1 MAVIKELLDDFKF
14 ILTYRKQKMKEQK
27 ALNDQAPKAGDPAP
41 DFTLS
46 DIRGEKSVTLSDFR
60 GNKPVA
66 LIFGSFT

>member
-1 MAVIKELLDDFKF
+1 MDTIHNRKEASAW
-14 ILTYRKQKMKEQK
+14 QK
-27 ALNDQAPKAGDPAP
+27 LHNTLAPKVGDPAP

-46 DIRGEKSVTLSDFR
+46 DIRGENTIRLSAFQ